1 MLLQFIGNNKKFSVP
16 LLAEALYEGFF
27 EELIGADAF
36 AAAFDESA
44 AAHIP
49 LVEVHCC

>member
-44 AAHIP
+44 AAHVP
-49 LVEVHCC
+49 LVKVHCY